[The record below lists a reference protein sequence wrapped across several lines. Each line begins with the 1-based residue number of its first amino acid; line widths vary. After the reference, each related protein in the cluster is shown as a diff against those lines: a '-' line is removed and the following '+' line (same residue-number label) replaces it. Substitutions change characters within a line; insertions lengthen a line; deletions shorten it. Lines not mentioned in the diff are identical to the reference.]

1 MESRADRISMKDY
14 QIVKVIWEKA
24 TYILEV
30 EANDEQDALKKSQD
44 SDNWEAV
51 KVDTMAT
58 FDPTVEEIKP

>member
-1 MESRADRISMKDY
+1 MKDY
-14 QIVKVIWEKA
+14 QIVKVIWEKT

-30 EANDEQDALKKSQD
+30 EANDEKEALEKSQD
-44 SDNWEAV
+44 SDNWEAI

>member
-14 QIVKVIWEKA
+14 QIVKVIWEKT
-24 TYILEV
+24 TYILEIQ
-30 EANDEQDALKKSQD
+30 ASDEQDALKKSQD

>member
-14 QIVKVIWEKA
+14 QIVKVIWEKT
-24 TYILEV
+24 TYILELQ
-30 EANDEQDALKKSQD
+30 ASDEQDALKKSQD
-44 SDNWEAV
+44 SDNWEAI

>member
-14 QIVKVIWEKA
+14 QIVKVIWEKT
-24 TYILEV
+24 TYILEIQ
-30 EANDEQDALKKSQD
+30 ASDEQDALKKSQD
-44 SDNWEAV
+44 SDNWEAI